1 MRIDLQSRMKVL
13 VPIAILGAGVLAVLA
28 IMMMQSSVDATPQQ
42 VTARLVSVI
51 EAQPRDIQFSV
62 FAQGTVVPRTESD
75 LIPQVAGEVVWVSPT
90 LVSGGFFEEG
100 DPLIRIDPSD
110 HRVELEAARAVV
122 ARTKSEFGRAR
133 TEIERQ
139 RSLAEQG
146 VASQA
151 RIDDA
156 ENAFRVT
163 EAELR
168 EETAKLTRA
177 ERDLE
182 RTEIR
187 APYQGRV
194 RSERVDVGQFVSRGV
209 SIGKLYATDYAEVR
223 LPLPDRELRYLDM
236 PFDLRGKVVSSDGD
250 HGDVISSGG
259 ERGDAISPGGD
270 RVEPSVGPSVE
281 LRAEFAGEPRTWI
294 GRIVRTEGEIDAKSR
309 MVHLVARV
317 EDPYGQNGAR
327 GSAPLAVGLFVE
339 AEIQGRRAEGVY
351 VLPRTALRAD
361 DGDDRVYIVDA
372 GDRLRFR
379 DVEVLRNQR
388 DDVIIGAG
396 LEPGDRVCVSPMAA
410 AVNGMAVR
418 AVRVADDGSRLG
430 QQPQSSKNAHE
441 LDSAMVQRPQ

>member
-1 MRIDLQSRMKVL
+1 MKVL
-13 VPIAILGAGVLAVLA
+13 VPIAILGAAGLVVLAVWL
-28 IMMMQSSVDATPQQ
+28 MQSNVDTTPPK
-42 VTARLVSVI
+42 VLARLVSVI
-51 EAQPRDIQFSV
+51 EVQPRDIRFSV
-62 FAQGTVVPRTESD
+62 YAQGTVVPRTESD
-75 LIPQVAGEVVWVSPT
+75 LIPQVAGEVIWVSPK

-122 ARTKSEFGRAR
+122 ARTKSEFARAK
-133 TEIERQ
+133 TEIDRQ
-139 RSLAEQG
+139 RRLADQG

-168 EETAKLTRA
+168 EETAKLARA

-194 RSERVDVGQFVSRGV
+194 RSEAVDVGQFVSRGV
-209 SIGKLYATDYAEVR
+209 PIGKLYATDYAEVR
-223 LPLPDRELRYLDM
+223 LPLPDRELRYLDI
-236 PFDLRGKVVSSDGD
+236 PFDL
-250 HGDVISSGG
+250 SG
-259 ERGDAISPGGD
+259 ELIPSGGD
-270 RVEPSVGPSVE
+270 RAAASVGPSVR

-294 GRIVRTEGEIDAKSR
+294 GQIVRTEGEIDAKSR

-317 EDPYGQNGAR
+317 EDPYGQNGTR
-327 GSAPLAVGLFVE
+327 RSAPLAVGLFVE
-339 AEIQGRRAEGVY
+339 AEIQGRWAEGVY
-351 VLPRTALRAD
+351 VLPSTALRTD
-361 DGDDRVYIVDA
+361 SGDDLVYIVDA

-379 DVEVLRNQR
+379 SVEVLRAR
-388 DDVIIGAG
+388 RVDVIVGSG
-396 LEPGDRVCVSPMAA
+396 LEPGDRVCISPMAA

-418 AVRVADDGSRLG
+418 AVRAAEAESRLG
-430 QQPQSSKNAHE
+430 QQSHSSKDAHE
-441 LDSAMVQRPQ
+441 LDSAMVQRP

>member
-1 MRIDLQSRMKVL
+1 MIRPDLQTRLKVL
-13 VPIAILGAGVLAVLA
+13 VPIAILGVGALVVLG
-28 IMMMQSSVDATPQQ
+28 IMMMESSVESMPLKES
-42 VTARLVSVI
+42 ARLVSVI

-75 LIPQVAGEVVWVSPT
+75 LIPQVAGEVIWVSPK

-122 ARTKSEFGRAR
+122 ARTKSEFARAK
-133 TEIERQ
+133 TEIDRQ
-139 RSLAEQG
+139 RRLADQG

-168 EETAKLTRA
+168 EETARLARA

-194 RSERVDVGQFVSRGV
+194 RSETVDVGQFVSRGD
-209 SIGKLYATDYAEVR
+209 SIGKLYAIDYAEVR
-223 LPLPDRELRYLDM
+223 LPLPDRELRYLDI
-236 PFDLRGKVVSSDGD
+236 PLDLSSDLASSDGD
-250 HGDVISSGG
+250 QIEAS
-259 ERGDAISPGGD
+259 I
-270 RVEPSVGPSVE
+270 GPSVR

-294 GRIVRTEGEIDAKSR
+294 GQIVRTEGEIDAKSR

-317 EDPYGQNGAR
+317 EDPYGQNGTR
-327 GSAPLAVGLFVE
+327 RSAPLAVGLFVE
-339 AEIQGRRAEGVY
+339 AEIQGRRVEGVY
-351 VLPRTALRAD
+351 VMPRAALRTD
-361 DGDDRVYIVDA
+361 TGDDLVYIVDA

-379 DVEVLRNQR
+379 AIEVLRAQR
-388 DDVIIGAG
+388 DDVIVGSG
-396 LEPGDRVCVSPMAA
+396 LEPGDRVCVSPIAA

-418 AVRVADDGSRLG
+418 AVRAAETESLLG
-430 QQPQSSKNAHE
+430 QQSQSSKGEHE
-441 LDSAMVQRPQ
+441 LDSAMAKRP

>member
-1 MRIDLQSRMKVL
+1 MIMRKKALVPLVVLAAAVL
-13 VPIAILGAGVLAVLA
+13 VVAIVVATRPSVEAV
-28 IMMMQSSVDATPQQ
+28 P
-42 VTARLVSVI
+42 ARVVAPLVSVI
-51 EAQPRDIQFSV
+51 EVQPRDLQFSV
-62 FAQGTVVPRTESD
+62 HTQGTVVPRTESD
-75 LIPQVAGEVVWVSPT
+75 LIPQVSGEVIWVSPR
-90 LVSGGFFEEG
+90 LVSGGFFEAA
-100 DPLIRIDPSD
+100 DPLLRIDPSD

-122 ARTKSEFGRAR
+122 ARTKSEFARAK

-139 RSLAEQG
+139 RSLAVQG

-156 ENAFRVT
+156 ENAFRVA

-168 EETAKLTRA
+168 EQTAKLARA

-194 RSERVDVGQFVSRGV
+194 RSEKVDAGQFASRGD
-209 SIGKLYATDYAEVR
+209 SIATLYATDYAEVR
-223 LPLPDRELRYLDM
+223 LPLPDRDLFYLDI
-236 PFDLRGKVVSSDGD
+236 PFNLSGETVASEGD
-250 HGDVISSGG
+250 QT
-259 ERGDAISPGGD
+259 EMRL
-270 RVEPSVGPSVE
+270 GPEVQ

-294 GRIVRTEGEIDAKSR
+294 GQIVRTEGEIDAKSR

-317 EDPYGQNGAR
+317 EDPYGQNGAI

-339 AEIQGRRAEGVY
+339 AEIQGRKVANVF
-351 VLPRTALRAD
+351 VLPRTALRTD
-361 DGDDRVYIVDA
+361 GGDDLVYVVDA

-379 DVEVLRNQR
+379 AVEVLRAER
-388 DDVIIGAG
+388 DVVVIGSG
-396 LEPGDRVCVSPMAA
+396 LRANDRVCISPMAA

-418 AVRVADDGSRLG
+418 TVRDAEDEGRLG
-430 QQPQSSKNAHE
+430 QQQQSSGDAGG

>member
-1 MRIDLQSRMKVL
+1 
-13 VPIAILGAGVLAVLA
+13 
-28 IMMMQSSVDATPQQ
+28 MMQSGVDSKPVQAS
-42 VTARLVSVI
+42 ARLVSVI

-75 LIPQVAGEVVWVSPT
+75 LIPQVAGEVIWVSPK

-122 ARTKSEFGRAR
+122 ARTKSEFARAK
-133 TEIERQ
+133 TEIDRQ
-139 RSLAEQG
+139 RRLADQG

-168 EETAKLTRA
+168 EETARLARA

-194 RSERVDVGQFVSRGV
+194 RSETVDVGQFVSRGD
-209 SIGKLYATDYAEVR
+209 SIGKLYAIDYAEVR
-223 LPLPDRELRYLDM
+223 LPLPDRELRYLDI
-236 PFDLRGKVVSSDGD
+236 PLDLSSDLASSDGD
-250 HGDVISSGG
+250 QIEAS
-259 ERGDAISPGGD
+259 I
-270 RVEPSVGPSVE
+270 GPSVR

-294 GRIVRTEGEIDAKSR
+294 GQIVRTEGEIDAKSR

-317 EDPYGQNGAR
+317 EDPYGQNGTR
-327 GSAPLAVGLFVE
+327 RSAPLAVGLFVE
-339 AEIQGRRAEGVY
+339 AEIQGRWAKGVF
-351 VLPRTALRAD
+351 VLPRMALRTD
-361 DGDDRVYIVDA
+361 SGEDLVYVVDA
-372 GDRLRFR
+372 GDRLRFKA
-379 DVEVLRNQR
+379 VEVLRAERN
-388 DDVIIGAG
+388 DVVIGSG
-396 LEPGDRVCVSPMAA
+396 LERGDRVCVSPMAA

-418 AVRVADDGSRLG
+418 TIRAAEDESRLG
-430 QQPQSSKNAHE
+430 QQPQSSGSTQK
-441 LDSAMVQRPQ
+441 LDSAMLQRR

>member
-1 MRIDLQSRMKVL
+1 MKAIETQPRMKVL
-13 VPIAILGAGVLAVLA
+13 IPIAILGVAGLVVLALWL
-28 IMMMQSSVDATPQQ
+28 MKSNVDSTPPQ
-42 VTARLVSVI
+42 VPARLVSVI

-62 FAQGTVVPRTESD
+62 YAHGTVVPRTESD
-75 LIPQVAGEVVWVSPT
+75 LIPQVAGEVVWVSPK
-90 LVSGGFFEEG
+90 LVSGGFFQEG
-100 DPLIRIDPSD
+100 EPLIRIDPSD

-122 ARTKSEFGRAR
+122 ARTKSEFARAK

-139 RSLAEQG
+139 RRLADQG

-168 EETAKLTRA
+168 EETAKLARA

-194 RSERVDVGQFVSRGV
+194 RSEAVDVGQFVSRGV
-209 SIGKLYATDYAEVR
+209 PIGKLYATDYAEVR
-223 LPLPDRELRYLDM
+223 LPLPDRELRYLDI
-236 PFDLRGKVVSSDGD
+236 PFDL
-250 HGDVISSGG
+250 SGG
-259 ERGDAISPGGD
+259 LVASDHD
-270 RVEPSVGPSVE
+270 RIEMSVGPLVL
-281 LRAEFAGEPRTWI
+281 LRAEFAGEPRTWT
-294 GRIVRTEGEIDAKSR
+294 GQIVRTEGEIDAKSR
-309 MVHLVARV
+309 MVRLVARV

-339 AEIQGRRAEGVY
+339 AEIQGRWAEGVY
-351 VLPRTALRAD
+351 VLPSTALRTD
-361 DGDDRVYIVDA
+361 SGDDLVYVADA

-379 DVEVLRNQR
+379 AVEVLRAQR
-388 DDVIIGAG
+388 DEVIIDSG
-396 LEPGDRVCVSPMAA
+396 LEPGDLVCVSPMAA

-418 AVRVADDGSRLG
+418 AVRAVEGESRLG
-430 QQPQSSKNAHE
+430 QRSKSSTDPRE
-441 LDSAMVQRPQ
+441 LDSAMVQRPK